1 MGYRRVANLTNA
13 LVNQNLDDIFRE
25 FYRLETILN
34 NKKWY
39 AQSYVTIRLVTVI
52 EQFFREII
60 VIQLQKGKMK
70 PPDEIM
76 LRSDNLSNATSVSPE
91 VIISA
96 SYSCQSVYMMKTIL
110 RDSGLK
116 DVLQRLEKYNIDLED
131 FTDLFK
137 SRHDV
142 VHTVSLLTPDQ
153 ARYHKMIEDLM
164 RFILCEVYDEDSH
177 FYFSKGNAFAQLK
190 KPLDALR
197 YYDKVSSSKVDSF
210 NLCYN
215 KGITLAKLNRYGE
228 AIALYEEATQL
239 KPDDARV
246 YNSRGISL
254 DAINRHEEAM
264 ECFEYA
270 IKINPRYALA
280 YNNKGALLANS
291 NKHKEA
297 IAFFEEAIRLKPDY
311 TVALNNKRISLNAL
325 IKHEKT
331 MGHHEGT

>member
-1 MGYRRVANLTNA
+1 MGYRRVADLTIA

-34 NKKWY
+34 SKKWY
-39 AQSYVTIRLVTVI
+39 AQSYVIIRLVTVI
-52 EQFFREII
+52 EQFFREVI
-60 VIQLQKGKMK
+60 VIQLQKSKMK

-116 DVLQRLEKYNIDLED
+116 NVLQRLEKCNIDLED

-137 SRHDV
+137 SRHDA
-142 VHTVSLLTPDQ
+142 VHTVSLLTSDQ
-153 ARYHKMIEDLM
+153 DRYHKMIEDLM
-164 RFILCEVYDEDSH
+164 KFILCEVYDEDSR

-190 KPLDALR
+190 KPLNALR
-197 YYDKVSSSKVDSF
+197 CYNKVNRSKVDPFS
-210 NLCYN
+210 LCFN
-215 KGITLAKLNRYGE
+215 KGIALAELNRHGE
-228 AIALYEEATQL
+228 AIAHYEEAMQL

-246 YNSRGISL
+246 YSSKGISL
-254 DAINRHEEAM
+254 DALSRREEALG
-264 ECFEYA
+264 CFEHA
-270 IKINPRYALA
+270 IKINPHYAPA

-291 NKHKEA
+291 NRHKEA
-297 IAFFEEAIRLKPDY
+297 IALYEEAIRLQPDY
-311 TVALNNKRISLNAL
+311 IVALNNKRISLDAL
-325 IKHEKT
+325 SRHEEA
-331 MGHHEGT
+331 MGHHEDT